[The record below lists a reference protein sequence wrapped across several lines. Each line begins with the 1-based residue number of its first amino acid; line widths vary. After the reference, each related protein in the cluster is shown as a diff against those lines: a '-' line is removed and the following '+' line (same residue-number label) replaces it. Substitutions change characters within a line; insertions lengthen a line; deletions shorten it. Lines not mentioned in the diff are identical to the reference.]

1 MKTKQ
6 KLSVRGFI
14 FGGGLPNSLLL
25 IYPILLAF
33 ISRQRDLSEVSSIDS
48 SAFIQMTFTFTA
60 FIVSINELI
69 KNKSFRVL
77 IIESP
82 IKWFVSYIL
91 LGILSSLWSVDSN
104 LTFYRAFENLSL
116 LLLICAS
123 LTIVYN
129 KYKSPEVL
137 IYWVMYYAVLLI
149 ITGTLKRSLLWGLP
163 LWSIDTL
170 LMEQMNSS
178 PFFFLALL
186 LPVGWFIKS
195 IIVSISVF
203 SLSNTAYL
211 GMIFGF
217 LGLTK
222 GENVVKKI
230 LLLVISIIFLVVVNI
245 GFESFLQNTV
255 FYGKTGVGIEY
266 TSGRNKIFEVAITEG
281 LKKPLLGYGF
291 VSGDTYIINNNF
303 ESSIGA
309 HNGFLSAFLGMG
321 IVGVIIFIGFFI
333 KMFNIAKSK
342 ILPIK
347 LKAPFLSSII
357 LISIYTLGNPGLG
370 TRVYG
375 SWISSTIIMVLI
387 SLIYLHYKRKKSK

>member
-6 KLSVRGFI
+6 KLSIRDFI
-14 FGGGLPNSLLL
+14 FGGGLPNYLLL
-25 IYPILLAF
+25 FYPILIALV
-33 ISRQRDLSEVSSIDS
+33 SRQRGFNEVSSIDS
-48 SAFIQMTFTFTA
+48 SAFIQLIFTCLA

-69 KNKSFRVL
+69 KNKTFRVL

-82 IKWFVSYIL
+82 LKWFVSYIL
-91 LGILSSLWSVDSN
+91 LGFLSALWSVDTN
-104 LTFYRAFENLSL
+104 LTFYRAFENLSF

-123 LTIVYN
+123 LSVVYN

-137 IYWVMYYAVLLI
+137 IYWVLYYAVLLI

-163 LWSIDTL
+163 FWSIDNL

-186 LPVGWFIKS
+186 LPVGWFIRS
-195 IIVSISVF
+195 IIISISIF

-217 LGLTK
+217 FGLRK
-222 GENVVKKI
+222 GKNLLKKI
-230 LLLVISIIFLVVVNI
+230 LLFLISIMILVVVNI
-245 GFESFLQNTV
+245 GLEFFLQNTV
-255 FYGKTGVGIEY
+255 FYGKTGVGVEY
-266 TSGRNKIFEVAITEG
+266 TSGRNKIFEVSITEG

-291 VSGDTYIINNNF
+291 VAADTYLINKNF
-303 ESSIGA
+303 ESVIGA

-321 IVGVIIFIGFFI
+321 IMGVIIFIGFFI
-333 KMFNIAKSK
+333 KMLNIAKSK
-342 ILPIK
+342 ILPIE

-357 LISIYTLGNPGLG
+357 LISVYTLGNPGLG
-370 TRVYG
+370 SRVYG

-387 SLIYLHYKRKKSK
+387 SLLYLHYKGKKRI